1 MDQIELHFLHSLLAY
16 FCYISGLAHIST
28 LQRFCDRLIWRF
40 PSSYLMCKSWI
51 YVEALCSRI
60 SPVSTWR
67 TYIQCFVKKKSDKST
82 LIRCYNIKTEFPKS
96 TWQFSKSND
105 SPRIKCVFKFVFC
118 IFIFHHEGIT
128 TAGSF
133 VVLTVAE
140 RVAFIIFQFI
150 SWSSSINYSHSQLTG
165 SASSKKIRLDWNN
178 FIGFKIDLTESP
190 PGFWIQDT
198 SFLWIKNCVFDMRL
212 IFGPKIWP
220 VSIPLLLEIFQE
232 LIELNFVLSF
242 EVQL

>member
-1 MDQIELHFLHSLLAY
+1 
-16 FCYISGLAHIST
+16 
-28 LQRFCDRLIWRF
+28 
-40 PSSYLMCKSWI
+40 MCKSWI
-51 YVEALCSRI
+51 YIEALCSRI

-82 LIRCYNIKTEFPKS
+82 LICCYNIKTELSKS

-105 SPRIKCVFKFVFC
+105 SPRIKSVFSNSSFVFLY
-118 IFIFHHEGIT
+118 FITRQIT

-140 RVAFIIFQFI
+140 RVAFIIFRFK

-165 SASSKKIRLDWNN
+165 SASSKKIRLYWNN
-178 FIGFKIDLTESP
+178 FIRVKIDLTESP
-190 PGFWIQDT
+190 PGFWIQD
-198 SFLWIKNCVFDMRL
+198 FLWIKNCVFDMRL
-212 IFGPKIWP
+212 IFDPMIWR
-220 VSIPLLLEIFQE
+220 VLIPLLLEIFRE
-232 LIELNFVLSF
+232 LIELNFVLFF